1 MTPNKK
7 TAKIL
12 AKGGVQMATERE
24 KREQQER
31 AYYENRYARAMLE
44 AGKVEEYIYY
54 LDVNH
59 NPLKCGMSPNEVD
72 AIQKRADETAQM
84 STRAGNSTSK

>member
-1 MTPNKK
+1 
-7 TAKIL
+7 
-12 AKGGVQMATERE
+12 MATERE

-31 AYYENRYARAMLE
+31 AYYENRYARAMLA

-84 STRAGNSTSK
+84 STRMNDGANK